1 MKGDMKDVQV
11 REGGCA
17 CGEVRFR
24 IGAPILGMAVCYC
37 RECQRASGGGPN
49 YVVLAPREAFAVI
62 KGEARVHHV
71 TAASG
76 NDIGRAFCGTC
87 GSPLWSATT
96 DGTPF
101 LPVKAGALDDPSDLV
116 PTSAVFTCEAQPW
129 HLQHAGVRSFEKM
142 PPRR

>member
-1 MKGDMKDVQV
+1 MADEITV

-24 IGAPILGMAVCYC
+24 ISAPILGMAVCYC
-37 RECQRASGGGPN
+37 RECQYASGGGPN
-49 YVVLAPREAFAVI
+49 YVVLAPRTAFEVV
-62 KGEARVHHV
+62 KGEVRIHH
-71 TAASG
+71 TAAESG

-87 GSPLWSATT
+87 GSPLWSETT

-101 LPVKAGALDDPSDLV
+101 MPVKAGALDDASDLR
-116 PTSAVFTCEAQPW
+116 PTSAVFSCEAQPW
-129 HLQHAGVRSFEKM
+129 HLMHEGVRSFEKM

>member
-1 MKGDMKDVQV
+1 MTSPDV

-24 IGAPILGMAVCYC
+24 ISAPILGMAVCYC

-49 YVVLAPREAFAVI
+49 YVVLAPRDAFEIVQ
-62 KGEARVHHV
+62 GRPRFHHL
-71 TAASG
+71 TAGSG

-101 LPVKAGALDDPSDLV
+101 LPVKAGALDDPSDLK
-116 PTSAVFTCEAQPW
+116 PTSEVYTCEAQPW
-129 HLQHAGVRSFEKM
+129 HLRHGGVRSFEKM
-142 PPRR
+142 PARR

>member
-1 MKGDMKDVQV
+1 MADEITL

-24 IGAPILGMAVCYC
+24 INAPILGMAVCYC
-37 RECQRASGGGPN
+37 RECQHASGGGPN
-49 YVVLAPREAFAVI
+49 YVVLARRTAFEVL
-62 KGEARVHHV
+62 KGEPRIHH
-71 TAASG
+71 AAAESG

-87 GSPLWSATT
+87 GSPLWSETT

-101 LPVKAGALDDPSDLV
+101 MPVKAGALDDAADLRA
-116 PTSAVFTCEAQPW
+116 TSAVFTCEAQPW
-129 HLQHAGVRSFEKM
+129 HLMHEGVRSFEKM